1 MPLRPAAAR
10 AATLLCVAGALA
22 ACSGHDVKP
31 PRTEAVQRSEPA
43 PRPTAPDLG
52 PVATPEL
59 PAPAETPATAPTPAA
74 EVPGAPAL
82 PCTDADLTVAV
93 VGSDAALGSRF
104 LLLGA
109 TNTSSVGCILDG
121 RPALGFVRESG
132 TLTPDVD
139 LVPRATPDPKPG
151 PVVVPPGGT
160 AYSELRWGAM
170 STALDPDETVRIRV
184 RAMRGMR
191 GTEIPVLPV
200 RSDPEAGPPPSSLDI
215 LAGAEVEV
223 GPWQAAVEGWN
234 L

>member
-10 AATLLCVAGALA
+10 AAMLLCLVGALA
-22 ACSGHDVKP
+22 ACSGPDAKA
-31 PRTEAVQRSEPA
+31 PRTEAVHRSEPA

-59 PAPAETPATAPTPAA
+59 PAPAEAPATAPPPVA
-74 EVPGAPAL
+74 ELPSDAAL
-82 PCTDADLTVAV
+82 PCTDEDVTVAV
-93 VGSDAALGSRF
+93 VGSDAALGSRY

-109 TNTSSVGCILDG
+109 TNTSAVGCVLDG
-121 RPALGFVRESG
+121 RPALAFVRESG
-132 TLTPDVD
+132 TPTPDVE
-139 LVPRATPDPKPG
+139 LVPRATTDPKPG

-184 RAMRGMR
+184 RPMRGMLR
-191 GTEIPVLPV
+191 TEIPVLPV
-200 RSDPEAGPPPSSLDI
+200 RSDPGAGSPPSSLDI

-223 GPWQAAVEGWN
+223 GPWRAPPEGWN